1 MIPEKSNFCLSFSQ
15 YQLIY
20 FLVFLFYFFYFET
33 NHVNEKNVI
42 IVRRSLGLMMINLSQ
57 WIQTG
62 TEILYATF
70 SVISN
75 HFIAIYDNIS
85 NNSFSSGYKTT
96 PFFEKLIQNIIC
108 LVQDGGC
115 ISIMV
120 DPFHQ
125 ILRWCSDM
133 CLFFFFKE

>member
-20 FLVFLFYFFYFET
+20 FLVFLFNFFYFET

-75 HFIAIYDNIS
+75 HFMAIYDNIW

-96 PFFEKLIQNIIC
+96 QFFFLKIDTEHNLFGI
-108 LVQDGGC
+108 
-115 ISIMV
+115 
-120 DPFHQ
+120 
-125 ILRWCSDM
+125 RWGIYINNGWSFSSNASM
-133 CLFFFFKE
+133 MFGHVPFFFF